1 MLHNMSHTFERSCP
15 AHPAPA
21 RRALLLLFAIG
32 GAGTAGAIA
41 LLRARGT
48 AIADTHST
56 EGLLLAAGWWVAAV
70 LFAWLITTAG
80 AATVARALGAWR
92 TATWLDIV
100 TIPAVRKLVDRV
112 LVITIAAGT
121 IVPLAAQAANA
132 APARRTRVEQAVTA
146 PLVRRH
152 AEPEVRRHAE
162 PEVRRHAEPE
172 VRRHAEPEVRRHAEP
187 EVRRH
192 AEPQVRR
199 HVQGAEPL
207 AAPPIVRGATST
219 TSTTAATPPAHPAP
233 APQAPPTA
241 RAPRGA
247 AGQASGNAHV
257 VVRHDNLWSIAAAR
271 LEHAGS
277 AADDAA
283 IARYWH
289 RVITRNE
296 TRLRSGN
303 PNLIFPGEV
312 IWLPPVD
319 RAG

>member
-1 MLHNMSHTFERSCP
+1 MSHTFERSCP

-172 VRRHAEPEVRRHAEP
+172 VRRHAEP
-187 EVRRH
+187 
-192 AEPQVRR
+192 QVRR